1 MRMAYFASILSL
13 SPSFIVEGKRKAGSF
28 HLNEQESSARTSNP
42 RNVAEILRN
51 VDILSQDFCIG
62 SVSLVFPISQMQQDV
77 GGNLLR
83 EQVESL
89 TSNLGQTARQAIL
102 NKTAN
107 EFIGQLKKSDL
118 KNS

>member
-1 MRMAYFASILSL
+1 MWPPQEEVVSVVILQL
-13 SPSFIVEGKRKAGSF
+13 FVLKKAL
-28 HLNEQESSARTSNP
+28 HALR
-42 RNVAEILRN
+42 ILD

-89 TSNLGQTARQAIL
+89 TSSLGQTARQAIL

-107 EFIGQLKKSDL
+107 EFIGQLKKSDQ

>member
-1 MRMAYFASILSL
+1 MRPPQEEIVAVVILQL
-13 SPSFIVEGKRKAGSF
+13 LVLKKAL
-28 HLNEQESSARTSNP
+28 HALR
-42 RNVAEILRN
+42 ILD

-89 TSNLGQTARQAIL
+89 TSILGQTARQAIL
-102 NKTAN
+102 NSTDG
-107 EFIGQLKKSDL
+107 FIEQLKKSYL